1 MKRFLFIVIGL
12 LGISG
17 CTQSFDFTGVTELET
32 FADQLVNTTQ
42 VADVACTVATLSLAE
57 LTTGQCFAFNAN
69 GTLLT
74 YLNNP
79 LVVWSSSSPNT
90 VKITLDGFISSNGVT
105 GTSYIKATGTYS
117 TMDSVLVTV
126 VQ

>member
-1 MKRFLFIVIGL
+1 MRKLLLVIGVIL
-12 LGISG
+12 MGG

-57 LTTGQCFAFNAN
+57 LT
-69 GTLLT
+69 
-74 YLNNP
+74 
-79 LVVWSSSSPNT
+79 NT
-90 VKITLDGFISSNGVT
+90 VKITLDGFISTNGAT
-105 GTSYIKATGTYS
+105 GTSYIKATGTYN
-117 TMDSVLVTV
+117 TVDSVLVTV

>member
-1 MKRFLFIVIGL
+1 MRKLLLLVTVIL
-12 LGISG
+12 ISG

-32 FADQLVNTTQ
+32 FADQLVNSTR
-42 VADVACTVATLSLAE
+42 VADVACNISTLSLTA
-57 LTTGQCFAFNAN
+57 LDIGSCFAFNSN

-79 LVVWSSSSPNT
+79 LVVWSSTSPNT
-90 VKITLDGFISSNGVT
+90 VKITLDGLISTNGAT
-105 GTSYIKATGTYS
+105 GTSYIKAAGTFN

>member
-1 MKRFLFIVIGL
+1 MRKLLLVIGVML
-12 LGISG
+12 MGG

-69 GTLLT
+69 GTMLT
-74 YLNNP
+74 YLSNP
-79 LVVWSSSSPNT
+79 LVVWSSTSPNT
-90 VKITLDGFISSNGVT
+90 VKITLDGFISTNGAT
-105 GTSYIKATGTYS
+105 GTSYIKATGTYN
-117 TMDSVLVTV
+117 TVDSVLVTV